1 MCDNGE
7 NDVCYYMII
16 VYIGMW
22 RGLVIMLNVNFIIVG
37 EEEDFGIRL
46 FSGSDY
52 NVSWIKLKY
61 SWVCFCI
68 KFYWKYFYECIV

>member
-7 NDVCYYMII
+7 NDVYYYMII

-52 NVSWIKLKY
+52 NVSWIKLRY
-61 SWVCFCI
+61 GWVYFCI

>member
-61 SWVCFCI
+61 SWVCFFYE
-68 KFYWKYFYECIV
+68 FYWKYF